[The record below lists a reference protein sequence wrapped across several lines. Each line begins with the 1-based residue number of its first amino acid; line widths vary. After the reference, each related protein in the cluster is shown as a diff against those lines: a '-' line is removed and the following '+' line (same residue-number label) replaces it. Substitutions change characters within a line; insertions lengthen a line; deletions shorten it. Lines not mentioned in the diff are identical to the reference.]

1 MSTTPEPSS
10 RAPDSGG
17 RQSRN
22 AGSAGA
28 GCILQAPGHHQVR
41 RGGDPGYELGTRLTS
56 ILAALHVVQARRHQL
71 DHRGREG
78 LDLLITEVQRTQ
90 VLVEGLLDCGRAQ
103 AEPP

>member
-28 GCILQAPGHHQVR
+28 GCILEAPGHHQVR
-41 RGGDPGYELGTRLTS
+41 WGGDPGYELGTRLTS
-56 ILAALHVVQARRHQL
+56 ILAALHVVQARSHQL
-71 DHRGREG
+71 DHRGREA
-78 LDLLITEVQRTQ
+78 LDLLIAEVQRTQ
-90 VLVEGLLDCGRAQ
+90 LLLDSLLDQGQAQ
-103 AEPP
+103 AEPR